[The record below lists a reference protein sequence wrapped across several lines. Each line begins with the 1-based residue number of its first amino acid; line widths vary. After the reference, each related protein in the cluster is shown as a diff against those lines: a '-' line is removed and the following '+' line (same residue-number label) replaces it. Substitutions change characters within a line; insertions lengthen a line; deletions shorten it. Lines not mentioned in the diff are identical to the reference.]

1 MRLRRGG
8 RSCEPAPSA
17 MKLFAFP
24 LVLVLL
30 ASLGLAACGGKSKEE
45 KAMSSVCDARADI
58 SKQIDHLKSL
68 TISTASISDAQNSL
82 NAIGDDLTKIK
93 NAQGDLSGSRK
104 QQVQDASAKF
114 KSQVTDIT
122 SSVTSNLSLS
132 NAATQLQSALTQ
144 LADAYKTTL
153 GPIDCS

>member
-1 MRLRRGG
+1 
-8 RSCEPAPSA
+8 
-17 MKLFAFP
+17 MKLFALP

-30 ASLGLAACGGKSKEE
+30 ASLALVACGGESKED

-58 SKQIDHLKSL
+58 SKQIDHIKSL
-68 TISTASISDAQNSL
+68 PISTSSISEVQSSL
-82 NAIGDDLTKIK
+82 TAIGEDLSKIK

-104 QQVQDASAKF
+104 QQVQDANAKF
-114 KSQVTDIT
+114 KSQINEIT

-132 NAATQLQSALTQ
+132 NAATQLKAALTQ

>member
-1 MRLRRGG
+1 
-8 RSCEPAPSA
+8 

-30 ASLGLAACGGKSKEE
+30 ASLVLAACGGKSKED

-68 TISTASISDAQNSL
+68 PVNLSSVSEVQNSL
-82 NAIGDDLTKIK
+82 KAIGDDLTKIK

-104 QQVQDASAKF
+104 QQVQDANAKF
-114 KSQVTDIT
+114 GSQVKEIT
-122 SSVTSNLSLS
+122 SSAVSSLSLS
-132 NAATQLQSALTQ
+132 NVKTQLQSALTQ

-153 GPIDCS
+153 GPIDCSS

>member
-1 MRLRRGG
+1 
-8 RSCEPAPSA
+8 

-30 ASLGLAACGGKSKEE
+30 ASLALAACGESKED

-58 SKQIDHLKSL
+58 NKQINHLQSL
-68 TISTASISDAQNSL
+68 TISTASLDDVQNSL
-82 NAIGDDLTKIK
+82 KAIGDDLTKIK

-104 QQVQDASAKF
+104 QQVQDANAKF
-114 KSQVTDIT
+114 SSQIKEIG
-122 SSVTSNLSLS
+122 SSLGGSLSLS
-132 NAATQLQSALTQ
+132 NAATQLQSALSQ

-153 GPIDCS
+153 GPLDCS